1 MHTHRVV
8 SSIAM
13 AVLAGTVACAGNGD
27 ENGAALSTDTQ
38 KFSYAIGL
46 EIGASLESIEES
58 LDIDALIRGIR
69 DTLGDRSVRMSTE
82 ESFEVRQRVFAQLHQ
97 EQSAKNLREQNEF
110 LARNARNDGVV
121 STSSGLQYKVITQG
135 AGTRPNM
142 ADQVIVH
149 YRGTLLDGTEFDSS
163 YRRGEPSTFPLES
176 VIDGWA
182 EVLQLM
188 PVGSTYR
195 VWIPSHLAYGE
206 DGAGQAIGPNEML
219 IFDIKL
225 LGLVGE

>member
-1 MHTHRVV
+1 MYTNRII
-8 SSIAM
+8 SSLAM
-13 AVLAGTVACAGNGD
+13 AVLAGTIACAGNGD
-27 ENGAALSTDTQ
+27 DNGAALSSDTQ

-46 EIGASLESIEES
+46 EIGASLQSIQES
-58 LDIDALIRGIR
+58 LDLEALIRGIR
-69 DTLGDRSVRMSTE
+69 DTLGDRSVRLTAE

-97 EQSAKNLREQNEF
+97 EESAKNLREQNEF
-110 LARNARNDGVV
+110 LARNARADGVI
-121 STSSGLQYKVITQG
+121 STSSGLQYKVITEG
-135 AGTRPNM
+135 AGTRPTM
-142 ADQVIVH
+142 ADQVVVH

-182 EVLQLM
+182 EVLQVM
-188 PVGSTYR
+188 QVGSTYR

-206 DGAGQAIGPNEML
+206 EGAGQAIGPNELL

-225 LGLVGE
+225 LGVVGQ

>member
-1 MHTHRVV
+1 
-8 SSIAM
+8 M
-13 AVLAGTVACAGNGD
+13 AVLVGTVACAGNGD
-27 ENGAALSTDTQ
+27 GNGAALSSDTQ

-46 EIGASLESIEES
+46 EIGASLESIAES
-58 LDIDALIRGIR
+58 IDIDALIRGIR
-69 DTLGDRSVRMSTE
+69 DTLGDGSVRMSAE

-97 EQSAKNLREQNEF
+97 ETAAKNLREQNEF
-110 LARNARNDGVV
+110 LARNARGDDVI
-121 STSSGLQYKVITQG
+121 STSSGLQYKVITEG
-135 AGTRPNM
+135 TGTRPTM

-188 PVGSTYR
+188 TVGSTYR

-206 DGAGQAIGPNEML
+206 EGAGQAIGPNEML
-219 IFDIKL
+219 VFDIKL
-225 LGLVGE
+225 LGIVGQ